1 VLIASLFIYE
11 IAINRADDWVIV
23 SVAEFSLED
32 AVHVTSETD
41 LKAVIDNNSAADNT
55 QIIIALDKDISLTE
69 TLTIPTNTDII
80 LTSNQA
86 TDFYKLTN
94 TVEGNTITVN
104 AGGRLQISGII
115 VTHTH
120 KDGTATRRPDLSRL
134 TQTEVTRGTGVYVED
149 TGTLVLSKGEI
160 LGNFAGS
167 GVVNKGTFKMSGGTI
182 AKNTARD
189 GGGVYNSGN
198 FSMSG
203 GVITH
208 NRVENRGGGGGVYN
222 SGNFSMSGGTI
233 SNDIAAPSEVLVF
246 GGECGGVCNLG
257 TFSMSGGI
265 ITNNTAKLSDN
276 DMNSGGIFKWS
287 GGTIANKT
295 KHFWWL

>member
-1 VLIASLFIYE
+1 MTRQLIFALRFLICVNKKYLVTSLTVNTKTRFSIHRKKLTIALLLLVVLIASLFIYE

-160 LGNFAGS
+160 LGTLL
-167 GVVNKGTFKMSGGTI
+167 V
-182 AKNTARD
+182 
-189 GGGVYNSGN
+189 
-198 FSMSG
+198 
-203 GVITH
+203 
-208 NRVENRGGGGGVYN
+208 
-222 SGNFSMSGGTI
+222 
-233 SNDIAAPSEVLVF
+233 AA
-246 GGECGGVCNLG
+246 
-257 TFSMSGGI
+257 
-265 ITNNTAKLSDN
+265 
-276 DMNSGGIFKWS
+276 
-287 GGTIANKT
+287 
-295 KHFWWL
+295 